1 LKLNDAVRRDV
12 RRWGLG
18 VVISLT
24 ALYVVFRLADWQEL
38 LAALASIRTEHIL
51 AASALTVL
59 FIAVRA
65 LAWRVLLNGRPTFR
79 QAFFIVSEGYLLNN
93 ILPLR
98 AGEFG
103 RAVFMGRALGVNAF
117 HVLST
122 IVIERAFDLAIAAGL
137 LLSTLP
143 LALEMGWA
151 RSAAVLVLVLVITGL
166 GVLYFMAL
174 KPQLINGIVERIG
187 RKSDLFQ
194 RLIAPQITALM
205 DGFQALTRP
214 AQFFTSLL
222 LVIVSWVVA
231 VTTYYVIILSV
242 APDAPFWWGI
252 FTDAMLALGISLPSA
267 PGALGMFEGAI
278 VAALTLL
285 GVSNSAALALA
296 IVLHFI
302 QYLITGLIGGY
313 GLLKEGQSL
322 GALFSQLRLRD
333 KVS

>member
-1 LKLNDAVRRDV
+1 MLSGGTCAAGGWVL
-12 RRWGLG
+12 
-18 VVISLT
+18 VISLT
-24 ALYVVFRLADWQEL
+24 ALYVVFRLADWRGA
-38 LAALASIRTEHIL
+38 LAALASIRTEHVL
-51 AASALTVL
+51 AASALTG
-59 FIAVRA
+59 AVHRRA
-65 LAWRVLLNGRPTFR
+65 CAGWRVLLNGRPTFR
-79 QAFFIVSEGYLLNN
+79 QAFFIVSEEVFTEQYSSPAGRR
-93 ILPLR
+93 IR
-98 AGEFG
+98 ASCVHGTG
-103 RAVFMGRALGVNAF
+103 AGRQRLSRAVL
-117 HVLST
+117 T

-151 RSAAVLVLVLVITGL
+151 RSAAVLVLVLVIAGL

-194 RLIAPQITALM
+194 RLIAPQITAMM

-242 APDAPFWWGI
+242 AADAPFWWGI

-285 GVSNSAALALA
+285 GVSNSADLALA